1 MNKRIQ
7 NTILVISMIAGIA
20 GCKKYLDVVPDNVAT
35 IENAFTLR
43 SSAEKYLFTCFT
55 YLPRD
60 GSFNTNPGFATADEV
75 WYMFPSKD
83 IGSGDG
89 VRFWNI
95 ARGGQNVSSP
105 LGNFWEGIN
114 GGRPLFTGIRDCN
127 IFLENIHKVPDMD
140 DFEKKRWSGEATF
153 LKAYYHFLL
162 ARNYGPIPI
171 IRKNMPIESETEE
184 MRYFRSP
191 VDSCFD
197 YIMQL
202 LDEADLNE
210 QIPDRINGT
219 EAQELGRITRAI
231 IKAVKAKVMITAASP
246 LFNGNSDYAGFKDS
260 RGVLLFPAYNA
271 GKWEKAAAACKEA
284 IEFCEGNGYM
294 LYKFSAAA
302 YPQMVEPIQVQ
313 LDLRGAVTDK
323 ETTNQE
329 VIWANPNSRAG
340 DIQRWS
346 MPLIKA
352 GTSGSGPKGIIAP
365 PIKMAEMFYTKHG
378 VPISQDI
385 TWPYSTRFNLRKSTF
400 ADRFYVGVNEETV
413 ELHYDREP
421 RFYASLGFDRGI
433 WWGNW
438 NKNFDSTGLAFIRAR
453 KGETAARQ
461 GISNYSISGYW
472 IKKLVNIAT
481 VCADDGAMTTV
492 QYPWPEI
499 RLADLYLMYSEALN
513 EVHGPNED
521 VFKWINL
528 VRLRAGIPS
537 VQDAWTNY
545 ARENAKF
552 NNKEGMREIIQLE
565 RAVELAFEGHRYWDL
580 RRWKRAHIELN
591 APIKGWD
598 IEQKDV
604 AAYYREV
611 VLFNQ
616 NFRLREYLWPISVN
630 ELLRNKNFV
639 QNPGW

>member
-1 MNKRIQ
+1 MYKRKEICF
-7 NTILVISMIAGIA
+7 LFISLLGVLT

-43 SSAEKYLFTCFT
+43 TAAEKYLFTCYS

-60 GSFNTNPGFATADEV
+60 GHFNGNPGFASADEV

-89 VRFWNI
+89 VRIWNI
-95 ARGGQNVSSP
+95 ARGAQNVSAP
-105 LGNFWEGIN
+105 LANFWEGN
-114 GGRPLFTGIRDCN
+114 SGGRPLFIGIRDCN
-127 IFLENIHKVPDMD
+127 IFLDNIHKVPDMD
-140 DFEKKRWSGEATF
+140 DYEKERWKGEVIF

-162 ARNYGPIPI
+162 TRCYGPIPL
-171 IRKNMPIESETEE
+171 IRTNLPIESETED

-197 YIMQL
+197 YVIEL
-202 LDEADLNE
+202 LNQADANQ
-210 QIPDRINGT
+210 QIPDRVNGT
-219 EAQELGRITRAI
+219 EAQELGRITRTI
-231 IKAVKAKVMITAASP
+231 IKSVKAKVLITAASP
-246 LFNGNSDYAGFKDS
+246 LFNGNPDYAGFKDK
-260 RGVLLFPAYNA
+260 RGVSLFPTYDAN
-271 GKWEKAAAACKEA
+271 KWVKAETACKEA
-284 IEFCEGNGYM
+284 IEFCEANGHM
-294 LYKFSAAA
+294 LYKYNSAV
-302 YPQMVEPIQVQ
+302 YPQMVAPIQLQ
-313 LDLRGAVTDK
+313 LDIRGALSDK

-329 VIWANPNSRAG
+329 IIWANPNSPAG
-340 DIQRWS
+340 DIQRWA

-352 GTSGSGPKGIIAP
+352 GTSGSGPKGILAP
-365 PIKMAEMFYTKHG
+365 PIKMAEMFFTKNG

-385 TWPYSTRFNLRKSTF
+385 TWPYNNRFNLRKAVF
-400 ADRFYVGVNEETV
+400 ADRFHIGVNEETV
-413 ELHYDREP
+413 EMHYDREP

-438 NKNFDSTGLAFIRAR
+438 NKNFDSTGLAILRAR

-472 IKKLVNIAT
+472 IKKLVGIAT

-492 QYPWPEI
+492 QYPWPEL
-499 RLADLYLMYSEALN
+499 RLADLYLLYSEVLN
-513 EVHGPNED
+513 EVHGPAEET
-521 VFKWINL
+521 FKWINL
-528 VRLRAGIPS
+528 VRQRAGIPI
-537 VQDAWTNY
+537 VQDAWNNF
-545 ARENAKF
+545 ARENAKYTS
-552 NNKEGMREIIQLE
+552 KEGLREIIQLE
-565 RAVELAFEGHRYWDL
+565 RANELAFEGHRFWDL
-580 RRWKRAHIELN
+580 RRWKRSHIELN

-598 IEQKDV
+598 IEQKDA

-616 NFRLREYLWPISVN
+616 NFRLREYLWPISVT

>member
-1 MNKRIQ
+1 MNIRKNII
-7 NTILVISMIAGIA
+7 ILVFSLIGGLT

-43 SSAEKYLFTCFT
+43 ASAEKYLFTCFS

-60 GSFNTNPGFATADEV
+60 GHFNTNPGFATADEV
-75 WYMFPSKD
+75 WYMFPSRD
-83 IGSGDG
+83 IGTGDG

-105 LGNFWEGIN
+105 LGNYWEGTN

-127 IFLENIHKVPDMD
+127 IFLDNIHKVPDMD
-140 DFEKKRWSGEATF
+140 DYEKERWKGEVIF

-162 ARNYGPIPI
+162 TRSYGPIPL
-171 IRKNMPIESETEE
+171 IRSNLPIESETEE

-191 VDSCFD
+191 VDSCFN
-197 YIMQL
+197 YIVEL
-202 LDEADLNE
+202 LDQADAND

-231 IKAVKAKVMITAASP
+231 IKSVKAKVLITAASP
-246 LFNGNSDYAGFKDS
+246 LFNGNADYAGFKDS
-260 RGVLLFPAYNA
+260 RGVSLFPSYSADR
-271 GKWEKAAAACKEA
+271 WTKAEAACKEA
-284 IEFCEGNGYM
+284 IEFCEANGYM
-294 LYKFSAAA
+294 LYTYNSSV
-302 YPQMVEPIQVQ
+302 YPQMVAPIQVQ

-323 ETTNQE
+323 ETSNQE

-340 DIQRWS
+340 DLQRWS

-365 PIKMAEMFYTKHG
+365 PVKMAEMFYTKNG

-385 TWPYSTRFNLRKSTF
+385 TWPYNNRFNLRKSVF
-400 ADRFYVGVNEETV
+400 ADRFHVGVNEETV

-421 RFYASLGFDRGI
+421 RFYASLGFDRAI

-438 NKNFDSTGLAFIRAR
+438 NKNFDSTGLAIIRAR

-472 IKKLVNIAT
+472 IKKLVALAT

-492 QYPWPEI
+492 QYPWPEL
-499 RLADLYLMYSEALN
+499 RLADLYLLYSEALN
-513 EVHGPNED
+513 EVHGPTEET
-521 VFKWINL
+521 FKWINK
-528 VRLRAGIPS
+528 VRTRAGIPI
-537 VQDAWTNY
+537 VQDAWNQF
-545 ARENAKF
+545 ARENAKYTS
-552 NNKEGMREIIQLE
+552 KEGLREIIQME
-565 RAVELAFEGHRYWDL
+565 RANELAFEGHRNWDL
-580 RRWKRAHIELN
+580 RRWKRSHIELN

-598 IEQKDV
+598 IEQKDA

-611 VLFNQ
+611 VLYNQ
-616 NFRLREYLWPISVN
+616 NFRLRDYLWPISVN
-630 ELLRNKNFV
+630 ELLRNRNFV

>member
-1 MNKRIQ
+1 MNIRKNII
-7 NTILVISMIAGIA
+7 ILVFSLIGGLT

-43 SSAEKYLFTCFT
+43 ASAEKYLFTCFS

-60 GSFNTNPGFATADEV
+60 GHFNTNPGFATADEV
-75 WYMFPSKD
+75 WYMFPSRD
-83 IGSGDG
+83 IGTGDG

-105 LGNFWEGIN
+105 LGNYWEGTN

-127 IFLENIHKVPDMD
+127 IFLDNIHKVPDMD
-140 DFEKKRWSGEATF
+140 DYEKERWKGEVIF

-162 ARNYGPIPI
+162 TRSYGPIPL
-171 IRKNMPIESETEE
+171 IRSNLPIESETEE

-191 VDSCFD
+191 VDSCFN
-197 YIMQL
+197 YIVEL
-202 LDEADLNE
+202 LDQADAND

-231 IKAVKAKVMITAASP
+231 IKSVKAKVLITAASP
-246 LFNGNSDYAGFKDS
+246 LFNGNADYAGFKDS
-260 RGVLLFPAYNA
+260 RGVSLFPSYSADR
-271 GKWEKAAAACKEA
+271 WTKAEAACKEA
-284 IEFCEGNGYM
+284 IEFCESNGYM
-294 LYKFSAAA
+294 LYTYNSSV
-302 YPQMVEPIQVQ
+302 YPQMVAPIQVQ

-323 ETTNQE
+323 ETSNQE

-340 DIQRWS
+340 DLQRWS

-365 PIKMAEMFYTKHG
+365 PVKMAEMFYTKNG

-385 TWPYSTRFNLRKSTF
+385 TWPYNNRFNLRKSVF

-421 RFYASLGFDRGI
+421 RFYASLGFDRAI

-438 NKNFDSTGLAFIRAR
+438 NKNFDSTGLAIIRAR

-472 IKKLVNIAT
+472 IKKLVALAT

-492 QYPWPEI
+492 QYPWPEL
-499 RLADLYLMYSEALN
+499 RLADLYLLYSEALN
-513 EVHGPNED
+513 EVHGPTEET
-521 VFKWINL
+521 FKWINK
-528 VRLRAGIPS
+528 VRTRAGIPI
-537 VQDAWTNY
+537 VQDAWSQY
-545 ARENAKF
+545 ARENAKYTS
-552 NNKEGMREIIQLE
+552 KEGLREIIQME
-565 RAVELAFEGHRYWDL
+565 RANELAFEGHRNWDL
-580 RRWKRAHIELN
+580 RRWKRSHIELN

-598 IEQKDV
+598 IEQKDA

-611 VLFNQ
+611 VLYNQ
-616 NFRLREYLWPISVN
+616 NFRLREYLWPLSVN
-630 ELLRNKNFV
+630 ELLRNRNFV

>member
-1 MNKRIQ
+1 MNIRKNII
-7 NTILVISMIAGIA
+7 ILVFSLIGGLT

-35 IENAFTLR
+35 IENAFSLR
-43 SSAEKYLFTCFT
+43 ASAEKYLFTCFS

-60 GSFNTNPGFATADEV
+60 GHFNTNPGFATADEV
-75 WYMFPSKD
+75 WYMFPSRD
-83 IGSGDG
+83 IGTGDG

-105 LGNFWEGIN
+105 LGNYWEGTN

-127 IFLENIHKVPDMD
+127 IFLDNIHKVPDMD
-140 DFEKKRWSGEATF
+140 DYEKERWKGEVIF

-162 ARNYGPIPI
+162 TRSYGPIPL
-171 IRKNMPIESETEE
+171 IRSNLPIESETEE

-191 VDSCFD
+191 VDSCFN
-197 YIMQL
+197 YIVEL
-202 LDEADLNE
+202 LDQADAND

-231 IKAVKAKVMITAASP
+231 IKSVKAKVLITAASP
-246 LFNGNSDYAGFKDS
+246 LFNGNADYAGFKDS
-260 RGVLLFPAYNA
+260 RGVSLFPSYSADR
-271 GKWEKAAAACKEA
+271 WTKAEAACKEA
-284 IEFCEGNGYM
+284 IEFCESNGYM
-294 LYKFSAAA
+294 LYTYNSSV
-302 YPQMVEPIQVQ
+302 YPQMVAPIQVQ

-323 ETTNQE
+323 ETSNQE

-340 DIQRWS
+340 DLQRWS

-365 PIKMAEMFYTKHG
+365 PVKMAEMFYTKNG

-385 TWPYSTRFNLRKSTF
+385 TWPYNNRFNLRKSVF

-421 RFYASLGFDRGI
+421 RFYASLGFDRAI

-438 NKNFDSTGLAFIRAR
+438 NKNFDSTGLAIIRAR

-472 IKKLVNIAT
+472 IKKLVALAT

-492 QYPWPEI
+492 QYPWPEL
-499 RLADLYLMYSEALN
+499 RLADLYLLYSEALN
-513 EVHGPNED
+513 EVHGPTEET
-521 VFKWINL
+521 FKWINK
-528 VRLRAGIPS
+528 VRTRAGIPI
-537 VQDAWTNY
+537 VQDAWSQY
-545 ARENAKF
+545 ARENAKYTS
-552 NNKEGMREIIQLE
+552 KEGLREIIQME
-565 RAVELAFEGHRYWDL
+565 RANELAFEGHRNWDL
-580 RRWKRAHIELN
+580 RRWKRSHIELN

-598 IEQKDV
+598 IEQKDA

-611 VLFNQ
+611 VLYNQ
-616 NFRLREYLWPISVN
+616 NFRLREYLWPLSVN
-630 ELLRNKNFV
+630 ELLRNRNFV

>member
-1 MNKRIQ
+1 MKKRIQ
-7 NTILVISMIAGIA
+7 NIVLFASMIATA
-20 GCKKYLDVVPDNVAT
+20 TGCKKYLDVVPDNVAT

-43 SSAEKYLFTCFT
+43 ASAEKYLFTVYN
-55 YLPRD
+55 YLPKD
-60 GSFNTNPGFATADEV
+60 GSFNTNPGFAAADEV
-75 WYMFPSKD
+75 WYMYPSKD

-95 ARGGQNVSSP
+95 ARGGQNVSAP
-105 LGNFWEGIN
+105 LGNFWEGN
-114 GGRPLFTGIRDCN
+114 SGGRPLFIGLRDCN
-127 IFLENIHKVPDMD
+127 IFLDNIHKVPDMD
-140 DFEKKRWSGEATF
+140 AYEKKRWSGEVTF

-162 ARNYGPIPI
+162 ARCYGPIPL
-171 IRKNMPIESETEE
+171 IRSNSPIESETEE
-184 MRYFRSP
+184 LRYFRSP
-191 VDSCFD
+191 VDSTFD
-197 YIMQL
+197 YIVQL
-202 LDEADLNE
+202 LDEADAND

-231 IKAVKAKVMITAASP
+231 IKSVKAKVLLTAASP
-246 LFNGNSDYAGFKDS
+246 LFNGNTDYAGFKDS
-260 RGVLLFPAYNA
+260 RGVQMFPGYDAN
-271 GKWEKAAAACKEA
+271 KWKKAETACKEA
-284 IEFCEGNGYM
+284 VDFCEANGYS
-294 LYKFSAAA
+294 LYHYSTAV
-302 YPQMVEPIQVQ
+302 YPQMVPPIQTQ

-329 VIWANPNSRAG
+329 IIWANPNSRAG
-340 DIQRWS
+340 DMQRWC

-365 PIKMAEMFYTKHG
+365 PIKMAEMFFTKNG
-378 VPISQDI
+378 IPISQDI
-385 TWPYSTRFNLRKSTF
+385 TWPYANRFSLRKATF

-438 NKNFDSTGLAFIRAR
+438 NKNFDSTGLAVVKSR

-472 IKKLVNIAT
+472 IKKLVNVAT

-492 QYPWPEI
+492 QYPWPEL
-499 RLADLYLMYSEALN
+499 RLADLYLMYAEALN
-513 EVHGPNED
+513 EVNGPNED
-521 VFKWINL
+521 AYKYINY
-528 VRLRAGIPS
+528 VRERAGIPT
-537 VQDAWTNY
+537 VQNAWSQF
-545 ARENAKF
+545 ARENAKYT
-552 NNKEGMREIIQLE
+552 NKEGLREIIQLE
-565 RAVELAFEGHRYWDL
+565 RAVELAFEGHRFWDL
-580 RRWKRAHIELN
+580 RRWKRSHIELN

-598 IEQKDV
+598 IEQKDA

-611 VLFNQ
+611 VLYNQ

-630 ELLRNKNFV
+630 EMLRNRNFV